1 MENIFGR
8 KKEQETL
15 KNCFESHEAE
25 LIAVYGRRR
34 VGKTFLVRNYCD
46 DNFDFYATGIYEGTK
61 NEQLAVFHKQLC
73 DYSKTPYPTVDNWFD
88 AFDQLKHYIS
98 TLDKEK
104 IIIFLDELPWFD
116 TARSRFLKAFE
127 LFWNSYASARPNIK
141 LIICGSATTW
151 MISNIFGSKGGLY
164 NRVTRKIK
172 LSMFNLYETE
182 TYLKSRGIVWSRYQI
197 SEAYMIFGGVP
208 YYLKMLQ
215 KGRSLAQNVDDIMFS
230 ENAELKDEYK
240 FLFRSLFKDSTLYEK
255 IIGLL
260 ETKSNGLTR
269 SEIIK
274 SLNINDGGSLTKVLN
289 DLCDCDF
296 VRKYKPFEKKE
307 RDTIFQLT
315 DFFTLFHHKFIADGK
330 HNDEHLWTN
339 MVDSSERRVWSGYAF
354 EQLCL
359 HHISQIKNKL
369 GISGVLTDT
378 FSWYCPK
385 NDEYDGGQID
395 LVIDRRD
402 QVINLC
408 EMKYSINEYTIT
420 KKYSD
425 EMIDRMELFRMKTK
439 TRKALHLTMV
449 TTYGLKNNAYSSAI
463 QNDVTLDD
471 LFIDC

>member
-1 MENIFGR
+1 
-8 KKEQETL
+8 
-15 KNCFESHEAE
+15 
-25 LIAVYGRRR
+25 
-34 VGKTFLVRNYCD
+34 
-46 DNFDFYATGIYEGTK
+46 
-61 NEQLAVFHKQLC
+61 
-73 DYSKTPYPTVDNWFD
+73 
-88 AFDQLKHYIS
+88 
-98 TLDKEK
+98 
-104 IIIFLDELPWFD
+104 
-116 TARSRFLKAFE
+116 
-127 LFWNSYASARPNIK
+127 
-141 LIICGSATTW
+141 
-151 MISNIFGSKGGLY
+151 
-164 NRVTRKIK
+164 
-172 LSMFNLYETE
+172 MFNLYETE
-182 TYLKSRGIVWSRYQI
+182 TYLKSRGIVWNRYQI

-240 FLFRSLFKDSTLYEK
+240 FLFRSLFINSTLYENV
-255 IIGLL
+255 ISLL
-260 ETKSNGLTR
+260 EAKSMGLTR
-269 SEIIK
+269 TEIVK
-274 SLNINDGGSLTKVLN
+274 SLNVNDGGSITKVLN

-296 VRKYKPFEKKE
+296 VRKYTPFEKKE
-307 RDTIFQLT
+307 RDAIFQLT

-339 MVDSSERRVWSGYAF
+339 MVDSPERRVWSGYAF

-463 QNDVTLDD
+463 QNEVTLDD
-471 LFIDC
+471 LFTV